1 MKKRLL
7 LLCLLAFAGPWTVAH
22 GQWAGGLSAGLALP
36 AGASDNA
43 PELSTAMTAG
53 LHVQYLL
60 GRTHVYLTAMVDGV
74 HWLSTEDP
82 DHLAVPLDEKMYTNR
97 FLFFPFTVGM
107 GYFGD
112 LCHGMVFDI
121 YAAAG
126 GYWRNIICRQMSAPG
141 VMDGMNESGWGFA
154 CKVGADIY
162 INKHFRLGVSYL
174 MLGNPSA
181 TGGEPLP
188 AGADIIGYGSFL
200 TGPDNDIPIT
210 VRRSQPSLS
219 RYGQGFLLF
228 TLGYCLY

>member
-7 LLCLLAFAGPWTVAH
+7 LLCLWAFAGPWTVAH

>member
-1 MKKRLL
+1 
-7 LLCLLAFAGPWTVAH
+7 
-22 GQWAGGLSAGLALP
+22 
-36 AGASDNA
+36 
-43 PELSTAMTAG
+43 
-53 LHVQYLL
+53 
-60 GRTHVYLTAMVDGV
+60 MVDGV

-97 FLFFPFTVGM
+97 FLFFPFTVGV
-107 GYFGD
+107 GYLGD
-112 LCHGMVFDI
+112 LGWGMVFDI

-126 GYWRNIICRQMSAPG
+126 GYWRNIICRQMSAPS

-188 AGADIIGYGSFL
+188 AGSDIIGYGSFL

-219 RYGQGFLLF
+219 RYGQGFLFF